1 LRLERRFEAD
11 NGRWPVACS
20 RWLAEI
26 NMNIRRASFGFAMAG
41 LFAASLSVAA
51 PAGSSAGV
59 AARSPAARTDPR
71 LQRALSG
78 YVTQHVAASGLEGSL
93 RGYSLSPALIQLR
106 RYVDPGQKEPKFVC
120 VVALSLQNPQREIV
134 AEIRGSAATAGASQ
148 LEALD
153 AAAHSAVLRVPGAL
167 AKARERADSSRWA
180 QR

>member
-1 LRLERRFEAD
+1 MK
-11 NGRWPVACS
+11 
-20 RWLAEI
+20 LAEI
-26 NMNIRRASFGFAMAG
+26 IMNIRRASFGFAMAG

-51 PAGSSAGV
+51 PTSSSAGV
-59 AARSPAARTDPR
+59 ATRSPAAGTEPQ
-71 LQRALSG
+71 LQRALSR

-120 VVALSLQNPQREIV
+120 VVALSLQNREHEIV
-134 AEIRGSAATAGASQ
+134 AEIRGSAATTGRSQ